1 MTVPNP
7 NAHASQP
14 GQQSGQQPGQQ
25 PGYPGPSGTYPGASA
40 QPFAQPGGAGG
51 YGGYQQQPY
60 VPPVYDTA
68 PPKPPRPKLTKAAAH
83 RARLAGGVGGGIAW
97 LGLGI
102 TQVSAMLLLLP
113 LIVGAV
119 IYGIGFAVM
128 QDGSSV
134 TADAWE
140 QTLAWLG
147 SPGGIALAIGIPA
160 GILIALLGLWISTR
174 ILRHPD
180 LRRPAGVTWAGFG
193 IALVAA
199 MVLSGFGSITLP
211 FFGGVPFGG
220 DLDFDRGGFGS
231 GPMDE
236 TQVQE
241 WFAQGGGDLLE
252 RIGDPGTL
260 LALLG
265 PWIAIAHLLALIVP
279 IIVSIFTWWWMAHAM
294 RPAAPA
300 GASTTSADGAQ
311 RA

>member
-7 NAHASQP
+7 YALPPH
-14 GQQSGQQPGQQ
+14 QQSTSLPV
-25 PGYPGPSGTYPGASA
+25 SGI
-40 QPFAQPGGAGG
+40 
-51 YGGYQQQPY
+51 
-60 VPPVYDTA
+60 A
-68 PPKPPRPKLTKAAAH
+68 PPKPPRPKLTTAAAH

-113 LIVGAV
+113 LVVGAV
-119 IYGIGFAVM
+119 IYGVGFAVM
-128 QDGSSV
+128 QDGSSA
-134 TADAWE
+134 TAAAWD

-147 SPGGIALAIGIPA
+147 SPGGILLAIGIPA
-160 GILIALLGLWISTR
+160 GLVIALIGLWISTR

-193 IALVAA
+193 ISLLAA

-211 FFGGVPFGG
+211 FFGGMPFGG
-220 DLDFDRGGFGS
+220 DVDFDGGGFGT

-236 TQVQE
+236 TRVQE

-260 LALLG
+260 LGMLG

-294 RPAAPA
+294 RPAAADAP
-300 GASTTSADGAQ
+300 TTPTGNA
-311 RA
+311 

>member
-7 NAHASQP
+7 NTHAPQP
-14 GQQSGQQPGQQ
+14 GS
-25 PGYPGPSGTYPGASA
+25 
-40 QPFAQPGGAGG
+40 AGG
-51 YGGYQQQPY
+51 YGGYPQQPY
-60 VPPVYDTA
+60 MPPVYDTA
-68 PPKPPRPKLTKAAAH
+68 PRKPPRPKLTKAAAH

-102 TQVSAMLLLLP
+102 TQVSATLLLLP
-113 LIVGAV
+113 LVVGAV

-128 QDGSSV
+128 QDGSSA
-134 TADAWE
+134 TAGAWD

-160 GILIALLGLWISTR
+160 GIAIALLGLWISTR

-180 LRRPAGVTWAGFG
+180 LRRPTGVTWAGFG
-193 IALVAA
+193 ISLVAA

-211 FFGGVPFGG
+211 FFGGMPFG
-220 DLDFDRGGFGS
+220 DADFDRGGFGS
-231 GPMDE
+231 GPMDD
-236 TQVQE
+236 TRVQE

-252 RIGDPGTL
+252 SIGDPGTL
-260 LALLG
+260 LGLLG

-294 RPAAPA
+294 RPA
-300 GASTTSADGAQ
+300 Q
-311 RA
+311 RP